1 MPDKSKMRQE
11 GKKKKK
17 GEKKSLLKKILSLGQ
32 YFK

>member
-11 GKKKKK
+11 GKKKKRR
-17 GEKKSLLKKILSLGQ
+17 KKKRLLKKILSLGQ

>member
-17 GEKKSLLKKILSLGQ
+17 GEKKRLLKKNIKSGAI
-32 YFK
+32 F